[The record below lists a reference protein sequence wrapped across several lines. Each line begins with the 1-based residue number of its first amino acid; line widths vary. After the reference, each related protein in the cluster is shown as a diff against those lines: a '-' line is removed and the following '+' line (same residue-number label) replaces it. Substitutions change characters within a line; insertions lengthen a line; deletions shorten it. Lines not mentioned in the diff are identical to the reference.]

1 MKRISAACLAIAAT
15 TAVALPAHAELSAE
29 AARAAVA
36 PFYKALNAEN
46 AKDVPELVKQSTTSE
61 WVSCRTNEICNT
73 RDEVIGGIGMRLKGV
88 PDLKWEIKDVL
99 VSGNQ
104 VTVRGEATGTPAGEF
119 MGAPHTGKSFKLM
132 SIDVHTLE
140 GGKMVR
146 SYHIE
151 DWLGAVRQLSAA
163 KYARRPQMSFR
174 VRIFD
179 APRNDSSQLRRVSS
193 HAGLD
198 DLVGVLH
205 GFAALDLVDVLHA
218 VGHLAPDGVLAVE
231 EGRIVEA
238 NEELAVA
245 GIRTGGA
252 RHRGRA
258 ADMRFLVELSLEFLA
273 RAAGTGALRASG
285 LRHETLDHAMEHD
298 AIVKPLAH
306 QFLDTSDM
314 ARRQIGAHF
323 DGDGTLGGFKNQSI
337 FCISHALFS
346 SGLGG
351 RLRVLK
357 VTAKGRPATAPPS
370 PSVNGNGVQRCNVSI
385 TAIRYA
391 IRSSSPAFAVS

>member
-15 TAVALPAHAELSAE
+15 TDIALPAHAELSAE

-163 KYARRPQMSFR
+163 K
-174 VRIFD
+174 
-179 APRNDSSQLRRVSS
+179 
-193 HAGLD
+193 
-198 DLVGVLH
+198 
-205 GFAALDLVDVLHA
+205 
-218 VGHLAPDGVLAVE
+218 
-231 EGRIVEA
+231 
-238 NEELAVA
+238 
-245 GIRTGGA
+245 
-252 RHRGRA
+252 
-258 ADMRFLVELSLEFLA
+258 
-273 RAAGTGALRASG
+273 
-285 LRHETLDHAMEHD
+285 
-298 AIVKPLAH
+298 
-306 QFLDTSDM
+306 
-314 ARRQIGAHF
+314 
-323 DGDGTLGGFKNQSI
+323 
-337 FCISHALFS
+337 
-346 SGLGG
+346 
-351 RLRVLK
+351 
-357 VTAKGRPATAPPS
+357 
-370 PSVNGNGVQRCNVSI
+370 
-385 TAIRYA
+385 
-391 IRSSSPAFAVS
+391 